1 MNSNLRVQSR
11 KQALRVS
18 ILQRRDS
25 MSFDNRSALSGRVIT
40 NLFRVPE
47 FSGAETV
54 FFFVNFRSEVETLD
68 GIRRAISQ
76 GKKVAVPYC
85 VLDERILKFVEI
97 RDFEKDLMV
106 DAYNILEP
114 LPSLRRKKTLSPDAA
129 DVVLFPGSV
138 FDTRGGRMGYGAG
151 YYDKTFADVKK
162 TPFMA
167 LAFDFQVLP
176 VGSFVPMA
184 NHDLPV
190 HKILTEKKIIECRKI

>member
-1 MNSNLRVQSR
+1 MDTFNNKGELRAR
-11 KQALRVS
+11 
-18 ILQRRDS
+18 ILERRD
-25 MSFDNRSALSGRVIT
+25 ALPFGVRAKLSTQVLT

-54 FFFVNFRSEVETLD
+54 FFFVNFRSEVETLV
-68 GIRRAISQ
+68 GIRRAISD

-114 LPSLRRKKTLSPDAA
+114 LPSLRRKRTLPVSAA

-151 YYDKTFADVKK
+151 YYDKTFADIKK
-162 TPFMA
+162 TPFIA

-176 VGSFVPMA
+176 AGEFVPMA
-184 NHDLPV
+184 GHDLPV
-190 HKILTEKKIIECRKI
+190 HKIVTEKKIIECRKT

>member
-1 MNSNLRVQSR
+1 
-11 KQALRVS
+11 
-18 ILQRRDS
+18 